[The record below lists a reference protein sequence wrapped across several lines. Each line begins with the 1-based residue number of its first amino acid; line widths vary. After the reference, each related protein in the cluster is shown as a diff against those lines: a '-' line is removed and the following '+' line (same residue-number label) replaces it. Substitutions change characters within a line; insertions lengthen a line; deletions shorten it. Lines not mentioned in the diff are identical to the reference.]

1 MHIID
6 MTNHLDELEVLER
19 AKYELAGRENVIN
32 FMVINGLKSHENYT
46 YFWEEYLLYLKAY
59 DILKEEFHNNFI
71 RPQINFT
78 NYRWEVDFEKKE
90 VKVYE
95 Q

>member
-1 MHIID
+1 M
-6 MTNHLDELEVLER
+6 
-19 AKYELAGRENVIN
+19 
-32 FMVINGLKSHENYT
+32 
-46 YFWEEYLLYLKAY
+46 
-59 DILKEEFHNNFI
+59 LKEEFHNNFI